1 MLPYKGINI
10 MEAKGYA
17 TWQGS
22 WKQGN
27 GTVSTA
33 SPVLKNHPY
42 SYASRFD
49 GAPGASPE
57 ELLATAHAAC
67 FNQALA
73 NNFGM
78 LQLAADRVST
88 SMTVELGQDTDGRPA
103 ILGMHVNVAAA
114 VPGATQAQFEHCAE
128 RARTNCTLS
137 KIIRCDIT
145 MTATLLE

>member
-1 MLPYKGINI
+1 MKAI
-10 MEAKGYA
+10 GYA

-22 WKQGN
+22 WKQGD

-33 SPVLKNHPY
+33 SAVLKNQLC
-42 SYASRFD
+42 SYASRFE

-78 LQLAADRVST
+78 LELVAHHVAT
-88 SMTVELGQDTDGRPA
+88 SMTVELRQDAEGRPA
-103 ILGMHVNVAAA
+103 IQGMHVAVEAS

-137 KIIRCDIT
+137 KIIRVDLT
-145 MTATLLE
+145 MTATLLD